1 MDSNIE
7 RFARIERMADDMFR
21 PYREVYEEKQAIQT
35 RLTMF
40 IKKPTPATSTV
51 APADDIE
58 DPQPSTI
65 DFYIAFPVDILNFD
79 KSSPFFIDHRN
90 VFLPSFY
97 ILAEF
102 Y

>member
-21 PYREVYEEKQAIQT
+21 AYREVYEEKQAIQT

-65 DFYIAFPVDILNFD
+65 DFYL
-79 KSSPFFIDHRN
+79 
-90 VFLPSFY
+90 FLKQSHQRPTSDMRQSY
-97 ILAEF
+97 DEAMMKN
-102 Y
+102 